1 MFFSFLHKGK
11 FLNSQI
17 KMISSWRPTHLQNEL
32 TKKNKLNALWLNHLP
47 TKANYSNHF
56 SNWVFQV
63 FPTISKEK
71 NWFQKTNKVACVRN
85 LTICQVFK
93 VLFSKKKKS
102 NSKFLP
108 SRHFFALV
116 YRWNFV
122 QEVSFVFWKNKE
134 KLVFFL
140 FVDGKYSEWLIL
152 PVLVF
157 VLERMTSQ
165 TNKQKRRLS
174 ALKRFKTRFFV

>member
-1 MFFSFLHKGK
+1 
-11 FLNSQI
+11 
-17 KMISSWRPTHLQNEL
+17 MISSWRPTHLQNEL

-108 SRHFFALV
+108 SSPLFCFSLPL
-116 YRWNFV
+116 
-122 QEVSFVFWKNKE
+122 
-134 KLVFFL
+134 KLCSRGFICILKKQRKIGFL
-140 FVDGKYSEWLIL
+140 FVCWWKILRMVKSAGSCFCFGKDDFS
-152 PVLVF
+152 
-157 VLERMTSQ
+157 
-165 TNKQKRRLS
+165 NKQTKKAPERLKAFQNS
-174 ALKRFKTRFFV
+174 FFCLKKNTWAP